1 MIQLE
6 VEVKTVD
13 NQGRI
18 ILPKNWRDR
27 YLKGKKAIV
36 SFKEDLIEIRP
47 FTKAD
52 LTTYFDKVDVDLK
65 ADLSDW
71 HKVERNYEGLRMS
84 VAYVD
89 ANVFVYAFLKT
100 KRNLQPH
107 EVNIK
112 EAAKKIVSRINEGEK
127 VATSVVHFSEVC
139 NILDDYLPFEEAS

>member
-1 MIQLE
+1 MIELE

-71 HKVERNYEGLRMS
+71 HKTRKELRR
-84 VAYVD
+84 
-89 ANVFVYAFLKT
+89 T
-100 KRNLQPH
+100 
-107 EVNIK
+107 
-112 EAAKKIVSRINEGEK
+112 
-127 VATSVVHFSEVC
+127 
-139 NILDDYLPFEEAS
+139 

>member
-1 MIQLE
+1 MG

-36 SFKEDLIEIRP
+36 SFKGDLIEIRP

-52 LTTYFDKVDVDLK
+52 LTKYFDKVEVDLK

-71 HKVERNYEGLRMS
+71 HKVR
-84 VAYVD
+84 
-89 ANVFVYAFLKT
+89 
-100 KRNLQPH
+100 
-107 EVNIK
+107 K
-112 EAAKKIVSRINEGEK
+112 E
-127 VATSVVHFSEVC
+127 
-139 NILDDYLPFEEAS
+139 LPGT